1 MNSAFKDGIG
11 GCANQ
16 SASPGFPGRAGLA
29 SIFPI
34 TLVLCLKKLPSEAL
48 YQHHRFR
55 LYSNSINF
63 LMS

>member
-1 MNSAFKDGIG
+1 MTSAFKDGIG

-34 TLVLCLKKLPSEAL
+34 ILVLCLKKLPSEAL
-48 YQHHRFR
+48 
-55 LYSNSINF
+55 SPTSSISS
-63 LMS
+63 L